1 MIYVMN
7 SGSIKRGGE
16 EVHQAVL
23 ALNQHASELCPDAT
37 YGILRGLDGVL
48 NRICLTVLCDSFAAW
63 QKQNEICN
71 QDAKFVELAM
81 PVVDGIDGTLE
92 RHFYEVVK

>member
-7 SGSIKRGGE
+7 SGSIKHGSE
-16 EVHQAVL
+16 EFHQAVL
-23 ALNQHASELCPDAT
+23 ALNKHASELCPDAT
-37 YGILRGLDGVL
+37 YGILWGLDGVL
-48 NRICLTVLCDSFAAW
+48 NRICLTVLCDSFSAW

-71 QDAKFVELAM
+71 QDAKFLELAL
-81 PVVDGIDGTLE
+81 PVVEALDGAFE